1 MHTVLKIFAS
11 LNICLCGF
19 MFVEVCF
26 CIVIEIT
33 STCFSHKYEQY
44 MEQKIRAE

>member
-1 MHTVLKIFAS
+1 MHTVLQIFAS
-11 LNICLCGF
+11 LNICVRF

-26 CIVIEIT
+26 CLVIEIT

-44 MEQKIRAE
+44 REQKIKAE